1 MRAGYLRKCKLLLL
15 PSLIGILFFYCIP
28 FVRVIYYS
36 LVETSLAKSGWVS
49 KIIRFFLKTSISGWQ

>member
-36 LVETSLAKSGWVS
+36 LVENQFS
-49 KIIRFFLKTSISGWQ
+49 KN